1 MEQFKKTRIYRL
13 FRQIGQ
19 FLKPMNISIHSAYT
33 SFFIILSVFPVLV
46 ILFNLLTYTA
56 FGLTEVMALVSEFL
70 PEAFLPMVERIMNG
84 AYQNSSGAVLSVS
97 ILTAL
102 WSAGRGIRGVL
113 MGLNAVYGLEE
124 NRSYLH
130 TRAISVFYTF
140 LFLIVLVLTMVLH
153 VFGNTILDYLRM
165 TTNPLLMFL
174 MDIIDWRNLLMLA
187 LQTGLFLAVYSALP
201 NRRHSFRQ
209 NLPGALLTAV
219 GWTGFSK
226 LFSIY
231 VEFFPHYNNIYG
243 SVYAV
248 ALGMLWL
255 YCCICIVF
263 YGGALNRFLMER
275 RWEEK

>member
-1 MEQFKKTRIYRL
+1 MEQLKNWKIYHWC
-13 FRQIGQ
+13 RQIGQ

-33 SFFIILSVFPVLV
+33 SFFIVLSVFPILV
-46 ILFNLLTYTA
+46 ILFSLLTFTT

-70 PEAFLPMVERIMNG
+70 PAYFLPMVEKVMTG
-84 AYQNSSGAVLSVS
+84 AYENSSGAVLSVS

-130 TRAISVFYTF
+130 TRAISVVYTF
-140 LFLIVLVLTMVLH
+140 LFLVVLMLTMLLH

-165 TTNPLLMFL
+165 TTSPILMFL

-187 LQTGLFLAVYSALP
+187 LQTMLFLAVYSALP
-201 NRRHSFRQ
+201 NGRHNFMQ
-209 NLPGALLTAV
+209 NLPGALLAAL
-219 GWTGFSK
+219 GWTTFSK

-231 VEFFPHYNNIYG
+231 VEYFPYYANIYG

-248 ALGMLWL
+248 ALAMLWL

-275 RWEEK
+275 KRGR

>member
-13 FRQIGQ
+13 FRRIGQ

-174 MDIIDWRNLLMLA
+174 MDIIDWRNLLMLG

>member
-165 TTNPLLMFL
+165 TTNPVLMFL

-187 LQTGLFLAVYSALP
+187 LQTLLFLAVYSALP

>member
-1 MEQFKKTRIYRL
+1 MEQLKDWKIYR
-13 FRQIGQ
+13 FCRQIGQ

-46 ILFNLLTYTA
+46 ILFSLLTFTT

-70 PEAFLPMVERIMNG
+70 PVNFLPMVERIMTG
-84 AYQNSSGAVLSVS
+84 AYENSSGAVLSVS

-102 WSAGRGIRGVL
+102 WSASRGIRGVL

-124 NRSYLH
+124 DRSYLH
-130 TRAISVFYTF
+130 TRAISVVYTF
-140 LFLIVLVLTMVLH
+140 LFLIVLLLTMVLH
-153 VFGNTILDYLRM
+153 VFGTTILDYLRM
-165 TTNPLLMFL
+165 TTNPFLMFL
-174 MDIIDWRNLLMLA
+174 MDIIDWRNLLMLT
-187 LQTGLFLAVYSALP
+187 LQTLLFLAVYSAMP
-201 NRRHSFRQ
+201 NRRHSLLQ
-209 NLPGALLTAV
+209 NLPGALLAAL
-219 GWTGFSK
+219 GWTTFSK

-231 VEFFPHYNNIYG
+231 VEYFPYYNNIYG

-275 RWEEK
+275 RR